1 MRLRL
6 VASTERCADVTV
18 LAPPLELTENRE
30 ALRRAGRYPGPYTR
44 PAQR

>member
-18 LAPPLELTENRE
+18 LGPPLELTENRE
-30 ALRRAGRYPGPYTR
+30 ALRRAGRDAGPHPR